1 MSVNVYTYEYVHYE
15 LEFDLNNLHVL
26 IKEEVWKLMVPDISK
41 HVEEATPA
49 LRYLFLGSYFLRTI
63 HNFLENKKEEDI
75 FTITS
80 KFMFFINKKVQCIE
94 ILEFESP

>member
-1 MSVNVYTYEYVHYE
+1 
-15 LEFDLNNLHVL
+15 
-26 IKEEVWKLMVPDISK
+26 MVPDISK

-80 KFMFFINKKVQCIE
+80 KFMFFINKKSTMYRDIGVRITLGAYFQAY
-94 ILEFESP
+94 